1 MRPILPLCAALLL
14 VLVGAGGAD
23 EIDKKGSTTQVDA
36 DSPSDA
42 AAKQA
47 KQVSSGSLYK
57 LPSVGKPRRRVGG
70 GRRGPAS
77 ELPKVF
83 TLVPDH
89 VGLTVSEQPHL
100 YWYLSPDGPGTVAF
114 ELTLID
120 EESID
125 PLVDARISRPAQAG
139 LQRLDLSEYGVSL
152 ALGQEYQ
159 WSVSLIANGDE
170 RSLDVVSTGW
180 IERVT
185 PSEALRASLQQTPPE
200 QRAAVY
206 GEAGI
211 WYDMVTSLVEQLPA
225 ARTDLERLL
234 AQVDLPAEAAR

>member
-1 MRPILPLCAALLL
+1 MRRILPFCAALLL
-14 VLVGAGGAD
+14 LPIVGAGGAD
-23 EIDKKGSTTQVDA
+23 ETKKKDPATQSEVR
-36 DSPSDA
+36 SSDA
-42 AAKQA
+42 KAKP
-47 KQVSSGSLYK
+47 SSAGPVYK
-57 LPSVGKPRRRVGG
+57 LPAVGKPRRRVGG
-70 GRRGPAS
+70 GRRGTAS

-89 VGLTVSEQPHL
+89 VGLTVSEQPLL
-100 YWYLSPDGPGTVAF
+100 YWYLSADDPGAVAF

-120 EESID
+120 GESID
-125 PLVDARISRPAQAG
+125 PLVDTRISPPSQAG
-139 LQRLDLSEYGVSL
+139 LQRIDLSEYGVPL

-159 WSVSLIANGDE
+159 WSVALVLNGAE

-185 PSEALRASLQQTPPE
+185 PSEALQASLEQTPPE

-211 WYDMVTSLVEQLPA
+211 WYEMLASLVGQLPA
-225 ARTDLERLL
+225 ARTDLEHLL
-234 AQVDLPAEAAR
+234 EQVDLPVQAAR